1 MKRLFLLIALFC
13 PIWMGVCTV
22 SAQQRA
28 TKVRVV
34 IDNDYCGDPDGLFQL
49 AHQLLCTTCDIRGI
63 IGSRLPAGDMLHRGE
78 DQPQLSCEKARE
90 VIRLMGMEHRNIP
103 LTTDAD
109 LIVREARLCTP
120 EKPLFVLAGAG
131 LQNVAAACLQDTT
144 IQDRI
149 IVIWI
154 GGKEY
159 NNNENQNQNENRN
172 GLDFGFYAPPG
183 HGSSEYNF
191 SISPEGAMTVFNDL
205 RVRLWQVPR
214 DAYRQC
220 LYSLDEVRERIRPCG
235 KIGKYLYDE
244 LMKTILLNDRLG
256 KPMGEVYALG
266 DSPLVLLSA
275 LQTGYAQDPASSY
288 YRLVPCP
295 HLNADGTYSPN
306 PQGRPIRVYTRLD
319 VRLMLADFEAKM
331 KR

>member
-1 MKRLFLLIALFC
+1 MKFLLLTLLLLLCVGSA
-13 PIWMGVCTV
+13 
-22 SAQQRA
+22 SAQERQ

-49 AHQLLCTTCDIRGI
+49 THQLLCTTCDIRGI
-63 IGSRLPAGDMLHRGE
+63 IGSRLPANDILHRGD
-78 DQPQLSCEKARE
+78 DQPQLSCDMARK
-90 VIRLMGMEHRNIP
+90 VISLMGMDYRNIP
-103 LTTDAD
+103 ITTDAD
-109 LIVREARLCTP
+109 LIIREAKLCTP
-120 EKPLFVLAGAG
+120 EKPLFLLAGAG
-131 LQNVAAACLQDTT
+131 LQNVAAACQKDIT
-144 IQDRI
+144 IQDRMV
-149 IVIWI
+149 VIWI

-159 NNNENQNQNENRN
+159 D
-172 GLDFGFYAPPG
+172 DFGFYAPPG
-183 HGSSEYNF
+183 HTSNEYNF

-205 RVRLWQVPR
+205 KVRLWQVPR

-220 LYSLDEVRERIRPCG
+220 LYSLDELREHIRPCG
-235 KIGKYLYDE
+235 KIGQYLYDE
-244 LMKTILLNDRLG
+244 LMKTILFNDHNG

-295 HLNADGTYSPN
+295 RLNADGTYTPN

-319 VRLMLADFEAKM
+319 IRLMLADFEAKM
-331 KR
+331 KRYK